1 MQRGS
6 QRTRRI
12 GGKALDVPDSTA
24 EKFNIL
30 TSGSCVSVWI
40 WIAIVVGLAVIIV
53 VVATVPNYS
62 GVSRN
67 ENGPT
72 RTFRTTTTTTASTT
86 STTTAAP
93 TTSPALVLSCPSTD
107 YQVPLGYPIDN
118 VALGGVTLTGGC
130 PPLSLTYTDT
140 VVGVINKKRR
150 QFPAFRQINPKLD
163 ESIAH
168 VTAASARSA
177 EAVTGIPPAL
187 PRDNVALRTE
197 TDARSPSY
205 PNANLRLVYQNMI
218 PNTNAYAPNPSI
230 DTNINFVVSAIDSQ
244 SAGAT
249 IHVYTKAIV
258 ELGGSPFQL
267 SSLAPLGHPC
277 RNTGKGQAQVMFDP
291 LANVWVFAELST
303 STNATLCVYVSDGP
317 SVITASYMLYALVFP
332 QYDGANTLSYPKLAA
347 FNGYYAA
354 SMVYNQTSPV
364 LVIMERTAMIV
375 HSPVIFLIYFLT
387 VGILTEKPNASPLS
401 GLMLIFSSS
410 NRSEAM
416 HLVFCQAPRGQFFL
430 FPLLKIGCLVLHRQP
445 SSPQLGWNGQHD
457 VDPTAQPRSV
467 CRAARDHQRG
477 DVYASTGQLAGPGSP
492 STYSRLFGRYHV

>member
-1 MQRGS
+1 MAAMRRQLQRDEEFDLFKKDLCFCVNARKKYGVTMQRGS

-107 YQVPLGYPIDN
+107 FQIPLGYPIDN

-163 ESIAH
+163 ENVAH
-168 VTAASARSA
+168 VTAASALRA
-177 EAVTGIPPAL
+177 EAVMGIPPAL

-277 RNTGKGQAQVMFDP
+277 RGTGKGQAQVMFDP
-291 LANVWVFAELST
+291 LANVWVFAELS
-303 STNATLCVYVSDGP
+303 NATLCVYVSDGP

-332 QYDGANTLSYPKLAA
+332 QYDGTNTLSYPKLAA

-364 LVIMERTAMIV
+364 LVIMERAAMV
-375 HSPVIFLIYFLT
+375 LHSPVIY
-387 VGILTEKPNASPLS
+387 
-401 GLMLIFSSS
+401 
-410 NRSEAM
+410 
-416 HLVFCQAPRGQFFL
+416 FFL
-430 FPLLKIGCLVLHRQP
+430 CHHGKLLVQ
-445 SSPQLGWNGQHD
+445 
-457 VDPTAQPRSV
+457 
-467 CRAARDHQRG
+467 RDNW
-477 DVYASTGQLAGPGSP
+477 T
-492 STYSRLFGRYHV
+492 